1 MELTL
6 LMKQKYIEREIK
18 KEIQL
23 GNLRKGSSKL
33 TKVKEELRNKYEIVY
48 LNIITDKNSKYTLN
62 IRDKEHSYIYDYNFD
77 NGKLTLIGGIRNVN
91 IK

>member
-23 GNLRKGSSKL
+23 GNLRKGSSNL

-62 IRDKEHSYIYDYNFD
+62 IKDKEHSYIYDYNFD
-77 NGKLTLIGGIRNVN
+77 NDKLTLIGGIRNVN